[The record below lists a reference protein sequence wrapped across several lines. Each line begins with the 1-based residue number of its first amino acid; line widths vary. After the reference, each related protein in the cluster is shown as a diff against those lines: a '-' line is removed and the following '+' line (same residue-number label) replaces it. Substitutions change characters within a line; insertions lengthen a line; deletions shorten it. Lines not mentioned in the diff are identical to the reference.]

1 MKATAA
7 FHHRAKDELLTV
19 GGLHGRGLIN
29 KTNSMK
35 RITLHLTAFA
45 LFAPCL
51 LAFTAGSLI
60 LNAVGAA
67 YMAGLVYASG
77 HTARGMKFARTYYK
91 EVLRLEKLLRD
102 E

>member
-1 MKATAA
+1 
-7 FHHRAKDELLTV
+7 
-19 GGLHGRGLIN
+19 
-29 KTNSMK
+29 MK

-60 LNAVGAA
+60 VTAA
-67 YMAGLVYASG
+67 GTAYIAGLIYVCG
-77 HTARGMKFARTYYK
+77 HTARGKRFARTYYD
-91 EVLRLEKLLRD
+91 EITRLEKLLS

>member
-1 MKATAA
+1 
-7 FHHRAKDELLTV
+7 
-19 GGLHGRGLIN
+19 
-29 KTNSMK
+29 MK
-35 RITLHLTAFA
+35 RITLHFTACA

-51 LAFTAGSLI
+51 LAFTVGSLAVNI
-60 LNAVGAA
+60 LGTL

-77 HTARGMKFARTYYK
+77 HTARGKKFARTYYK